1 MRGIGM
7 EKLSNGHVS
16 VGQSSQNLI
25 PESRPFIFLALI
37 VQMWYWKKT
46 FMRIYGLWNLRFA
59 PSRCDFWLRA
69 YEGKCW
75 VVNDWIVRDVSF
87 DFLYIHFLRN
97 DSPFENKYF
106 DLVLLLLCSII
117 FKFNIV
123 QPSWTISNFLN

>member
-87 DFLYIHFLRN
+87 DFFVMILLLRIN
-97 DSPFENKYF
+97 ILIWSFCFY
-106 DLVLLLLCSII
+106 VLLYLNSTSYNHLERYQI
-117 FKFNIV
+117 F
-123 QPSWTISNFLN
+123 

>member
-7 EKLSNGHVS
+7 EELSNGHVS

-75 VVNDWIVRDVSF
+75 VVNDWIVRDVIWFLIYIFFVMILLLRINILIWSF
-87 DFLYIHFLRN
+87 CFY
-97 DSPFENKYF
+97 
-106 DLVLLLLCSII
+106 VLLYLNSTSYNHLERYQI
-117 FKFNIV
+117 F
-123 QPSWTISNFLN
+123 

>member
-7 EKLSNGHVS
+7 EELSNGHVS

-87 DFLYIHFLRN
+87 DFFVMILLLRIN
-97 DSPFENKYF
+97 I
-106 DLVLLLLCSII
+106 LMVLLLLCFII